1 MMKCVIIT
9 NNIREDVDYMIY
21 FENLPLSK
29 DILDALSELK
39 IDYVFQPIFEPD
51 GKTIYAREAL
61 MRPHGKNVMD
71 LIHEY
76 MDADKLHILEVAT
89 FFGACQAYILRG
101 YDERV
106 SINSF
111 PNEVFTDEEMT
122 AFVDYFGNDGDQV
135 IIEMLEYPSFSLD
148 KYVKKREIAKVGRSK
163 ISVDDYGTG
172 INDMDRVKEIDPHI
186 VKIDRS
192 LICDIDKDVY
202 KQANVKEII
211 DMLHNMKKIVVAE
224 GIETKEEFDFLVS
237 LGADLF
243 QGYYLGRPA

>member
-1 MMKCVIIT
+1 
-9 NNIREDVDYMIY
+9 MIY
-21 FENLPLSK
+21 YDNLPLSK
-29 DILDALSELK
+29 DILDSLSVLE
-39 IDYVFQPIFEPD
+39 IDYVFQPIFKSD

-71 LIHEY
+71 LIQEY

-111 PNEVFTDEEMT
+111 PNEVFTEEEAKVFM
-122 AFVDYFGNDGDQV
+122 DYFGVDEDRI

-148 KYVKKREIAKVGRSK
+148 KYMQKKELAKMGQNK

-172 INDMDRVKEIDPHI
+172 INDMDRVNEIDPHI

-192 LICDIDKDVY
+192 LISDIDKDVY

-211 DMLHNMKKIVVAE
+211 DLLHDMKKTVVAE
-224 GIETKEEFDFLVS
+224 GIETKEEFDYLVS

>member
-1 MMKCVIIT
+1 
-9 NNIREDVDYMIY
+9 MIY
-21 FENLPLSK
+21 YDNLPLSK
-29 DILDALSELK
+29 DILDSLSVLE
-39 IDYVFQPIFEPD
+39 IDYVFQPIFKSD

-71 LIHEY
+71 LIQEY

-111 PNEVFTDEEMT
+111 PNEVFTEEEAKVFM
-122 AFVDYFGNDGDQV
+122 DYFGVDEDRI

-148 KYVKKREIAKVGRSK
+148 KYMQKKELAKLGQNK

-172 INDMDRVKEIDPHI
+172 INDMDRVNEIDPHI

-192 LICDIDKDVY
+192 LISDIDKDVY

-211 DMLHNMKKIVVAE
+211 DLLHVMNKVVVAE
-224 GIETKEEFDFLVS
+224 GIETKEEFDYLVS

>member
-1 MMKCVIIT
+1 MYIL
-9 NNIREDVDYMIY
+9 MI
-21 FENLPLSK
+21 NGL
-29 DILDALSELK
+29 
-39 IDYVFQPIFEPD
+39 
-51 GKTIYAREAL
+51 
-61 MRPHGKNVMD
+61 D
-71 LIHEY
+71 LIQEY

-111 PNEVFTDEEMT
+111 PNEVFTEEE
-122 AFVDYFGNDGDQV
+122 AKVFIDYFGADEDRI

-148 KYVKKREIAKVGRSK
+148 KYMQKKELAKMGQNK

-172 INDMDRVKEIDPHI
+172 INDMDRVNEINPHI

-192 LICDIDKDVY
+192 LISDIDKDVY

-211 DMLHNMKKIVVAE
+211 DLLHDMKKTVVELFA
-224 GIETKEEFDFLVS
+224 GVGGFRVGFNNITEFF
-237 LGADLF
+237 F
-243 QGYYLGRPA
+243 INFKYF

>member
-1 MMKCVIIT
+1 
-9 NNIREDVDYMIY
+9 MIY
-21 FENLPLSK
+21 YDNLPLSK
-29 DILDALSELK
+29 DILDSLSELE
-39 IDYVFQPIFEPD
+39 IDYVFQPIFKSD

-71 LIHEY
+71 LIQEY

-111 PNEVFTDEEMT
+111 PNEVFTEEEARVFM
-122 AFVDYFGNDGDQV
+122 DYFGVDEDRI

-148 KYVKKREIAKVGRSK
+148 KYMQKKELAKMGQNK

-172 INDMDRVKEIDPHI
+172 INDMDRVNEIDPHI

-192 LICDIDKDVY
+192 LISDIDKDVY

-211 DMLHNMKKIVVAE
+211 DLLHDMKKTVVAE
-224 GIETKEEFDFLVS
+224 GIETKEEFDYLVS

>member
-1 MMKCVIIT
+1 
-9 NNIREDVDYMIY
+9 MIY
-21 FENLPLSK
+21 YDNLPLSK
-29 DILDALSELK
+29 DILDSLSVLE
-39 IDYVFQPIFEPD
+39 IDYVFQPIFKSD

-71 LIHEY
+71 LIQEY

-111 PNEVFTDEEMT
+111 PNEVFTEEEARVFM
-122 AFVDYFGNDGDQV
+122 DYFGVDEDRI

-148 KYVKKREIAKVGRSK
+148 KYMQKKELAKIGQNK

-172 INDMDRVKEIDPHI
+172 INDMDRVNEIDPHI

-192 LICDIDKDVY
+192 LISDIDKDVY

-211 DMLHNMKKIVVAE
+211 DLLHDMKKTVVAE
-224 GIETKEEFDFLVS
+224 GIETKEEFDYLVS

>member
-1 MMKCVIIT
+1 
-9 NNIREDVDYMIY
+9 MIY
-21 FENLPLSK
+21 YDNLPLSK
-29 DILDALSELK
+29 DILDSLSVLE
-39 IDYVFQPIFEPD
+39 IDYVFQPIFKAD

-71 LIHEY
+71 LIQEY

-111 PNEVFTDEEMT
+111 PNEVFTEEEARVFM
-122 AFVDYFGNDGDQV
+122 DYFGVDEDRI

-148 KYVKKREIAKVGRSK
+148 KYMQKKELAKIGQNK

-172 INDMDRVKEIDPHI
+172 INDMDRVNEIDPHI

-192 LICDIDKDVY
+192 LISDIDKDVY

-211 DMLHNMKKIVVAE
+211 DLLHDMKKTVVAE
-224 GIETKEEFDFLVS
+224 GIETKEEFDYLVS

>member
-1 MMKCVIIT
+1 
-9 NNIREDVDYMIY
+9 MIY
-21 FENLPLSK
+21 YDNLPLSK
-29 DILDALSELK
+29 DILDSLSVLE
-39 IDYVFQPIFEPD
+39 IDYVFQPIFKSD

-71 LIHEY
+71 LIQEY

-111 PNEVFTDEEMT
+111 PNEVFTEEEARVFM
-122 AFVDYFGNDGDQV
+122 DYFGVDEDRI

-148 KYVKKREIAKVGRSK
+148 KYMQKKELAKIGQNK

-172 INDMDRVKEIDPHI
+172 INDMNRVNEIDPHI

-192 LICDIDKDVY
+192 LISDIDKDVY

-211 DMLHNMKKIVVAE
+211 DLLHDMKKTVVAE
-224 GIETKEEFDFLVS
+224 GIETKEEFDYLVS